1 MKKKTTITTEKREVW
16 IIRQPLESS
25 QESGDEAERAEGN
38 KKALAVL
45 TEETQPE
52 DTPHL
57 ENE

>member
-1 MKKKTTITTEKREVW
+1 MKKKTTIITEKREVW
-16 IIRQPLESS
+16 VIRQPLESS
-25 QESGDEAERAEGN
+25 QEPDDDPVRPQEN

-52 DTPHL
+52 DTPHP

>member
-16 IIRQPLESS
+16 VIRQPLESS
-25 QESGDEAERAEGN
+25 HEPDDDAVRRQEN

-45 TEETQPE
+45 TEEGQPE
-52 DTPHL
+52 DAPSL